1 MARRRA
7 LLAATLGLVAP
18 KLWATSVITAWKG
31 RPAAPPLDLLT
42 PDGAPL
48 SLAALRDKVV
58 VVNFW
63 ATWCEP
69 CVAEMPSLQHL
80 RDRLAPRLEVLGV
93 NHQEGPA
100 RIKGFVEKN
109 RITFPVVRD
118 TDGSAAKAWGVRIF
132 PASFVVD
139 RVGHVKHVVV
149 GEADWTSA
157 KLLSTI
163 DPLL

>member
-1 MARRRA
+1 VHRRQA
-7 LLAATLGLVAP
+7 LIAATFGLAVAE
-18 KLWATSVITAWKG
+18 LRAAGVITEWKG
-31 RPAAPPLDLLT
+31 SRPAPPLDLLT

-48 SLAALRDKVV
+48 SLAAMRGKVV

-69 CVAEMPSLQHL
+69 CVAEMPSLQQL

-100 RIKGFVEKN
+100 RIRAFVDKN

-118 TDGSAAKAWGVRIF
+118 TDGATAKAWSVRIF

-139 RVGHVKHVVV
+139 RAGHVKHVVV
-149 GEADWTSA
+149 GQADWTSA
-157 KLLSTI
+157 GLLSTI